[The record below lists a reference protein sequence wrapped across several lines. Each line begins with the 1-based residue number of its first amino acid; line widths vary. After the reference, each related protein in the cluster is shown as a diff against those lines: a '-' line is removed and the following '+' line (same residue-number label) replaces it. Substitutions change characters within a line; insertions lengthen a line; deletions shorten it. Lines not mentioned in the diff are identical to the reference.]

1 MPKDNQV
8 SPELIQEGERIMRI
22 CNACRYCEGF
32 CAVFPAMERRLTFE
46 ESDLNYLANLCH
58 NCTECYY
65 ACQYAPPQEFQ
76 LNFPKTL
83 AEIRLETYQKY
94 AWPGVFAGLFRKNG
108 VASGVLTVAGIILIL
123 VVIFMTTTT
132 ESFFSAH
139 SDVTGAFYAVMPHKA
154 MVLTFSSVAAFIAL
168 AFAIG
173 FVRFWNDTRGINGA
187 KLTPGAFVQAVGD
200 TLRLKYLDGAD
211 NGCAYPDD
219 VPSNARRRFH
229 HLTFYGFFLCFAA
242 TAVGTIFHYGFGWE
256 GPPPIPSI
264 SALLGESG
272 APQLNLIRSLPVIL
286 GSLGGIGL
294 LIGPAGLLWLKS
306 KRNSLLADPKQNGM
320 DAGFL
325 VLLFLTSLTG
335 FLLTAFRETATM
347 GPLVVLHLG
356 VIMGLF
362 LTMPY
367 GKFVHGIYRF
377 GALLRNAVEHRTMPQ
392 LGSE

>member
-65 ACQYAPPQEFQ
+65 ACQYAPPQEFE

-83 AEIRLETYQKY
+83 AEIRLETYKKY
-94 AWPGVFAGLFRKNG
+94 AWPGPFATLFQKNG
-108 VASGVLTVAGIILIL
+108 VASSVLTVASIILIA
-123 VVIFMTTTT
+123 VVIFLSTTT

-139 SDVTGAFYAVMPHKA
+139 SDIKGAFYEVMSHKA
-154 MVLTFSSVAAFIAL
+154 MVVTFSTVATFMVL
-168 AFAIG
+168 AFVIG
-173 FVRFWNDTRGINGA
+173 FIRFWNDTRGANSA
-187 KLTPGAFVQAVGD
+187 EVTPSAFVQAVGD
-200 TLRLKYLDGAD
+200 TLQLKYLDGAD
-211 NGCAYPDD
+211 SGCAYPNE
-219 VPSNARRRFH
+219 VPSNARRTFH
-229 HLTFYGFFLCFAA
+229 HLTFYGFLLCFAA
-242 TAVGTIFHYGFGWE
+242 TAVGTIFHYVLGWE
-256 GPPPIPSI
+256 GPPPIPGI
-264 SALLGESG
+264 SVLPGESDG
-272 APQLNLIRSLPVIL
+272 LLRSLPVIL

-306 KRNSLLADPKQNGM
+306 TRNSLLADPKQNGM

-335 FLLTAFRETATM
+335 FFLTAFRETSVM
-347 GPLVVLHLG
+347 GSLVVLHLG

-377 GALLRNAVEHRTMPQ
+377 GALLRNAVEQRTMPQ

>member
-83 AEIRLETYQKY
+83 AEIRLETYRKY
-94 AWPGVFAGLFRKNG
+94 AWPGAFAGLFKKNG
-108 VASGVLTVAGIILIL
+108 VASGVLTVAGIILIAAI
-123 VVIFMTTTT
+123 IFMSTTT

-139 SDVTGAFYAVMPHKA
+139 SNLQGAFYAVMSHKA
-154 MVLTFSSVAAFIAL
+154 MVVTFSSVAAFISL

-173 FVRFWNDTRGINGA
+173 FVRFWKDTRGTNGSA
-187 KLTPGAFVQAVGD
+187 LTPGAFIQAVSD

-211 NGCAYPDD
+211 SGCSYPDD

-242 TAVGTIFHYGFGWE
+242 TAVGTIFHYVLGWE

-264 SALLGESG
+264 SALLGDSG
-272 APQLNLIRSLPVIL
+272 APQLNLLRSLPVIL

-306 KRNSLLADPKQNGM
+306 TRNSLLADPKQNGM

-335 FLLTAFRETATM
+335 FLLTAFRETSAM